1 MLSRTRR
8 PTKLRGQ
15 SNMMQTVM
23 EDKAKEREF
32 QEKSSTEIETI
43 RQFIV
48 DTAYSIQDEKLLKM
62 LYIRAKTLKNL

>member
-1 MLSRTRR
+1 
-8 PTKLRGQ
+8 
-15 SNMMQTVM
+15 MMQTVM